1 MSIHRKSC
9 LAVILLTMILTFT
22 AGTCLAAA
30 PDLSLPDHPA
40 VPEGLG
46 VNIHFTDPRPGEME
60 MLAEAGCRWVR
71 MDFAWSGTERQKGQ
85 YDFSAYDRLLA
96 ALEPHGIRALFIL
109 DYSNRHYD
117 EGLSPCSDEG
127 RAAFARWAA
136 AAVQRFRGRGILW
149 EMYNEPNIGFWK
161 PKPDAEQYVK
171 LALAVGQAL
180 RQVAP
185 GELYIGPATSQVDLK
200 FLEKCFQAG
209 LLEYWSAVSVHPY
222 RQQPPET
229 AAEDYARLR
238 RLIAQYAP
246 AGKRIPILSGEW
258 GYSAAWNNMDA
269 EKQGKM
275 LPRQWLTNLSG
286 DVPVSIWYDWHDDGP
301 DPKEPEHHFGTVLF
315 PYREGQKPVYEP
327 KPAYRAAQTL
337 TKALAGFRFNKRLHL
352 GNDEDHVLLWTR
364 ENDVRLTVWT
374 LAKSLH
380 VVTIPASPGTFSAV
394 GHTGDALPPLTADDG
409 GLTVTLTDAPQYLTP
424 LAPNDRLRLAAAWQR
439 APLDVVVE
447 GGQSAAVSLEFR
459 NPLAKAIRVGPT
471 EAEAKPLEPGSST
484 SLTYRLQ
491 VLRDAELKLFPV
503 TCYVEGMGEFT
514 QTTRVSVSHP
524 LRAEVLPATSRLL
537 PVRFENPTGQP
548 FCGTLRLTELS
559 GLAAEQMELPVR
571 LEAGETE
578 RVVQFPVK
586 GEIRSPWRLGVRVA
600 DPAGKLQLDLPPATF
615 RAVDDFTRWTAE
627 SFGTAYQILP
637 DGDVKVASI
646 QTAEL
651 AQPPEGPPVPGAAAI
666 RVRYQFDAG
675 WKFVRL
681 SPRDK
686 AVRTIEGQPQAFRAW
701 VYGDGSG
708 NRLRLRLTDAT
719 GQTFQPGGQP
729 LDWRGWRPVT
739 VPLDAGQAG
748 HWGGADDGVI
758 HYPIRWDTLLLIDSA
773 RREKT
778 AGDVYLASPVLVYG
792 GG

>member
-1 MSIHRKSC
+1 MNIHVKTW
-9 LAVILLTMILTFT
+9 LTVILTLV

-30 PDLSLPDHPA
+30 PDLSLPDNPA

-60 MLAEAGCRWVR
+60 MLAEAGFRWIR
-71 MDFAWSGTERQKGQ
+71 MDFAWGGTERQKGQ

-109 DYSNRHYD
+109 DYSNRFYD
-117 EGLSPCSDEG
+117 DGLSPCSDEG

-149 EMYNEPNIGFWK
+149 EMYNEPNISFWK

-171 LALAVGQAL
+171 LALAVGQAI

-229 AAEDYARLR
+229 AAADYARLR
-238 RLIAQYAP
+238 RMIAQYAP

-258 GYSAAWNNMDA
+258 GYSAAWQKMDA

-275 LPRQWLTNLSG
+275 LPRQWLTNLSN
-286 DVPVSIWYDWHDDGP
+286 DVPISIWYDWHDDGP

-315 PYREGQKPVYEP
+315 PYREGQRPVYEP

-337 TKALAGFRFNKRLHL
+337 TKVLAGFRFNKRLHL
-352 GNDEDHVLLWTR
+352 GNEEDYVLLWTK
-364 ENDVRLTVWT
+364 EDDVRLTVWT
-374 LAKSLH
+374 VAKSPH
-380 VVTIPASPGTFSAV
+380 AAVIPASPGRFTAI
-394 GHTGDALPPLTADDG
+394 GHTGEPLPPLTADDRG
-409 GLTVTLTDAPQYLTP
+409 SDRHPDGRPAVLDAVGAQRSAALG
-424 LAPNDRLRLAAAWQR
+424 RRLAAGASGSR
-439 APLDVVVE
+439 RRGRPAGGRDAP
-447 GGQSAAVSLEFR
+447 VSQPAR
-459 NPLAKAIRVGPT
+459 RGHPRRTDQGR
-471 EAEAKPLEPGSST
+471 SST
-484 SLTYRLQ
+484 SAAGQQHLVDVWAARAARCRVENCAVDLLRRSARRVLPDHAGVGFPSVACRRPAGDEPVPTRAIGQ
-491 VLRDAELKLFPV
+491 PDRTGVLRNLTVDGSVRLVGRANRTTGAFGGGANGTRRAVPGQGRDPLAVASGSPRRRPGRPGAVGPASRDASASS
-503 TCYVEGMGEFT
+503 
-514 QTTRVSVSHP
+514 TT
-524 LRAEVLPATSRLL
+524 LRA
-537 PVRFENPTGQP
+537 
-548 FCGTLRLTELS
+548 
-559 GLAAEQMELPVR
+559 
-571 LEAGETE
+571 
-578 RVVQFPVK
+578 
-586 GEIRSPWRLGVRVA
+586 
-600 DPAGKLQLDLPPATF
+600 
-615 RAVDDFTRWTAE
+615 
-627 SFGTAYQILP
+627 
-637 DGDVKVASI
+637 
-646 QTAEL
+646 
-651 AQPPEGPPVPGAAAI
+651 GPPNRSAPPTRFFPTATPRWPRPRPPNWASRRRARPCPARRRSGI
-666 RVRYQFDAG
+666 RYQFDAG

-681 SPRDK
+681 APRDN
-686 AVRTIEGQPQAFRAW
+686 AVTKIEGQPQAFRAW

-708 NRLRLRLTDAT
+708 NQLRLRLADAT

-729 LDWRGWRPVT
+729 LDWRGWRSVT
-739 VPLDAGQAG
+739 IPLEAGNSG

-778 AGDVYLASPVLVYG
+778 AGDIYLASPVLVYG
-792 GG
+792 D